1 MDKEN
6 SQKYIYDTT
15 VELLTVK
22 PEDTDYFP
30 PSEKISRSQRK
41 FYKKRIIQLIKELLL
56 AKPGDTQHN
65 HVPESIK
72 ELLDTLVFESIEY
85 FEMLDT
91 TDIINADKLDTNDV
105 VFESDDPLF
114 GRCNN
119 SIDNDEDVLEELLCK
134 DTINN
139 NDNNMSSTLDDFI
152 IRTTIDDLGNSYTN
166 TSQSLKDDEEDY
178 EYARV
183 KTINLR
189 DSSLKTKGISS
200 KKSKVVK
207 DNIS

>member
-1 MDKEN
+1 MDTEN

-22 PEDTDYFP
+22 PDDVDYFP
-30 PSEKISRSQRK
+30 PSEKISRSKRK

-56 AKPGDTQHN
+56 AKPGDTQHK

-91 TDIINADKLDTNDV
+91 TDIINEDKVETNND

-119 SIDNDEDVLEELLCK
+119 IIDNDEDALEELLCN
-134 DTINN
+134 DTSNN
-139 NDNNMSSTLDDFI
+139 SNMSSTLDDFI
-152 IRTTIDDLGNSYTN
+152 IRTAIDDLGNSCTN
-166 TSQSLKDDEEDY
+166 ISQNIKDDEEDY

-183 KTINLR
+183 KIINLR
-189 DSSLKTKGISS
+189 DSSLKTKGVST
-200 KKSKVVK
+200 KKSKKVVK
-207 DNIS
+207 EKSS

>member
-1 MDKEN
+1 MDKES

-22 PEDTDYFP
+22 PDDTDYFP

-41 FYKKRIIQLIKELLL
+41 FYKKRILQLIKELLL

-65 HVPESIK
+65 YVPESIK
-72 ELLDTLVFESIEY
+72 ELLDTLVFEIIEY
-85 FEMLDT
+85 FEMIDT
-91 TDIINADKLDTNDV
+91 TDIINADKFDSNDV
-105 VFESDDPLF
+105 AFESDDPLF
-114 GRCNN
+114 GQCNN
-119 SIDNDEDVLEELLCK
+119 SIDNDEDVMEELCK
-134 DTINN
+134 DTII
-139 NDNNMSSTLDDFI
+139 NDNNVSSTLDDFI
-152 IRTTIDDLGNSYTN
+152 IRTN

-189 DSSLKTKGISS
+189 DYSLKTKGIYT

-207 DNIS
+207 DKNS

>member
-1 MDKEN
+1 MDKES

-114 GRCNN
+114 GGCNN
-119 SIDNDEDVLEELLCK
+119 SIDNDEDVIEELCK

-139 NDNNMSSTLDDFI
+139 NDNNVSSSLDDFI
-152 IRTTIDDLGNSYTN
+152 IRTTIDDLGNSCTN

-178 EYARV
+178 EYARI

-189 DSSLKTKGISS
+189 DSSLKTKGIYT

-207 DNIS
+207 DKIS

>member
-1 MDKEN
+1 MDTEN

-22 PEDTDYFP
+22 PDDVDYFP
-30 PSEKISRSQRK
+30 PSEKISRSKRK

-56 AKPGDTQHN
+56 AKPGDTQHK

-91 TDIINADKLDTNDV
+91 TDIINEDKVETNND

-119 SIDNDEDVLEELLCK
+119 IIDNDEDALEELLCN
-134 DTINN
+134 DTSNN
-139 NDNNMSSTLDDFI
+139 SNMSSTLDDFI
-152 IRTTIDDLGNSYTN
+152 IRTAIDDLGNSCTN
-166 TSQSLKDDEEDY
+166 ISQNIKDDEEDY

-183 KTINLR
+183 KIINLR
-189 DSSLKTKGISS
+189 DSSLKTKGVST
-200 KKSKVVK
+200 KKSKKIVK
-207 DNIS
+207 EKSS

>member
-1 MDKEN
+1 MDTES

-22 PEDTDYFP
+22 PDDTDYFP
-30 PSEKISRSQRK
+30 PSEKISRSRRK
-41 FYKKRIIQLIKELLL
+41 FYKKRILQLIKELLL

-72 ELLDTLVFESIEY
+72 ELLDTLVFETIEY

-91 TDIINADKLDTNDV
+91 TDIINAEKFDSSDV

-119 SIDNDEDVLEELLCK
+119 EVELEELLCN

-139 NDNNMSSTLDDFI
+139 NNNMSSTLDDFI
-152 IRTTIDDLGNSYTN
+152 IRSTINDLGNSCIN
-166 TSQSLKDDEEDY
+166 TSQNLKDDEEDY

-189 DSSLKTKGISS
+189 DSSLKTKGIST
-200 KKSKVVK
+200 KKSKDIIK
-207 DNIS
+207 DKSSYF

>member
-1 MDKEN
+1 MDTEN

-22 PEDTDYFP
+22 PDDVDYFP
-30 PSEKISRSQRK
+30 PSEKINRSKRK

-56 AKPGDTQHN
+56 AKPGDTQHK

-91 TDIINADKLDTNDV
+91 TDIINEDKVETNND

-119 SIDNDEDVLEELLCK
+119 IIDNDEDALEELLCN
-134 DTINN
+134 DTSNN
-139 NDNNMSSTLDDFI
+139 NNMSSTLDDFI
-152 IRTTIDDLGNSYTN
+152 IRTAIDDLGNSCTN
-166 TSQSLKDDEEDY
+166 ISQNIKDDEEDY

-183 KTINLR
+183 KIINLR
-189 DSSLKTKGISS
+189 DSSLKTKGVSS
-200 KKSKVVK
+200 KKSKKVVK
-207 DNIS
+207 EKSS

>member
-1 MDKEN
+1 MDTES

-22 PEDTDYFP
+22 PDDTDYFP
-30 PSEKISRSQRK
+30 PSEKISRSRRK
-41 FYKKRIIQLIKELLL
+41 FYKKRILQLIKELLL

-91 TDIINADKLDTNDV
+91 TDIINAEKFDSSDV

-119 SIDNDEDVLEELLCK
+119 EVDLEELLCN

-139 NDNNMSSTLDDFI
+139 NNMSSTLDDFI
-152 IRTTIDDLGNSYTN
+152 IRTTINDLGNSCIN
-166 TSQSLKDDEEDY
+166 TSQNLKDDEEDY

-189 DSSLKTKGISS
+189 DSSLKTKGIST
-200 KKSKVVK
+200 KKSKDVIK
-207 DNIS
+207 DKSSYF

>member
-1 MDKEN
+1 MDTEN

-22 PEDTDYFP
+22 PDDVDYFP
-30 PSEKISRSQRK
+30 PSEKISRSKRK

-56 AKPGDTQHN
+56 AKPGDTQHK

-72 ELLDTLVFESIEY
+72 ELLDTLVFESVEY
-85 FEMLDT
+85 FEMIDT
-91 TDIINADKLDTNDV
+91 TDIINEDKVETNND

-119 SIDNDEDVLEELLCK
+119 IIDNDEDALEELLCN
-134 DTINN
+134 DTSNN
-139 NDNNMSSTLDDFI
+139 SNMSSTLDDFI
-152 IRTTIDDLGNSYTN
+152 IRTAIDDLGNSCTN
-166 TSQSLKDDEEDY
+166 ISQNIKDDEEDY

-183 KTINLR
+183 KIINLR
-189 DSSLKTKGISS
+189 DSSLKTKGVST
-200 KKSKVVK
+200 KKSKKVVK
-207 DNIS
+207 EKSS